1 MSACKGHGF
10 ARIVLL
16 EMPFR
21 SNLLQQPQYTCKRED
36 FVTKTCIQNAK
47 AKDKGSGYKPNLEIF
62 RVLCAILP
70 IFALFT
76 ILKTG
81 ILFLSFSPY
90 FQHMRFKSKLLLC
103 TFTALAGIASAC
115 EPECRHSIAEA
126 FAERY
131 IPVVQRSVSDLNDLL
146 YENLYNVPIPEKLL
160 EFVPEDVLRQG
171 VRDNLENGLET
182 FVDQL
187 NVTDGIYLTLF
198 SGDEPFK
205 GDCNDPPR
213 LTRKKPPVGES
224 WTLEECTCVPF

>member
-1 MSACKGHGF
+1 
-10 ARIVLL
+10 
-16 EMPFR
+16 
-21 SNLLQQPQYTCKRED
+21 
-36 FVTKTCIQNAK
+36 
-47 AKDKGSGYKPNLEIF
+47 
-62 RVLCAILP
+62 
-70 IFALFT
+70 
-76 ILKTG
+76 
-81 ILFLSFSPY
+81 
-90 FQHMRFKSKLLLC
+90 MRFKSKLLLC